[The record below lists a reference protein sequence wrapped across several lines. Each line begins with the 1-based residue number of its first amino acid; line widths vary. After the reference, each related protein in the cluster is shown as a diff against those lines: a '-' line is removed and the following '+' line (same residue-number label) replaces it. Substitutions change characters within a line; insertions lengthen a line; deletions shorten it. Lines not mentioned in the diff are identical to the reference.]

1 MRILWIPPSNKGTAS
16 SWSDAFHSVNSC
28 NYSEPHS
35 QNRIFDASILL
46 MWLPRH
52 IKLLFCLNASI
63 HRKQFCMA
71 LNSYIFFSL
80 QLLQMHH
87 TALWCMVLW
96 CLEVYKSRA
105 GKPRN
110 FFQLSDNDVEFC
122 RIIIQA
128 IINFVLVISCEA
140 WYTNYSNREHIF
152 TTNKEKQPRDS

>member
-1 MRILWIPPSNKGTAS
+1 MAKKRKKAEANHSTDFASAFLSNL
-16 SWSDAFHSVNSC
+16 FLYIR

-80 QLLQMHH
+80 QLLQKHH

-96 CLEVYKSRA
+96 MSRSLQKSG
-105 GKPRN
+105 GKAKKL
-110 FFQLSDNDVEFC
+110 F
-122 RIIIQA
+122 A
-128 IINFVLVISCEA
+128 IIG
-140 WYTNYSNREHIF
+140 
-152 TTNKEKQPRDS
+152 Q